1 MQLSVTWGP
10 AASVSPGKLQMCRNV
25 GPIQISWI
33 FIFNYFIFIEIHL
46 IYNVVFI
53 SGNSKVI
60 QLHTSI
66 RPLFFR
72 FFFHVGNYR
81 A

>member
-10 AASVSPGKLQMCRNV
+10 EASVSPGKLQMCRNV

-60 QLHTSI
+60 QLHTHTHT
-66 RPLFFR
+66 
-72 FFFHVGNYR
+72 HVIYFLSGSFLL
-81 A
+81 